1 MSHTTITENSAPQA
15 EDRPQTNRREFLGK
29 ATAMAVTAV
38 GVPALLGACD
48 SAGPTEASAA
58 PRAEPAGPSAAI
70 STTQPWYAVNKKMQQ
85 TIGQGYGIKVGDLET
100 VKGGYLQRVV
110 TDDARVGTGL
120 ATILNKQ
127 HAFSTST
134 GTVYVYVQV
143 QDSYGRA
150 HAARTVYKQSD
161 LVYATQDGLGTNP
174 LFEGVVRESANTG
187 APVVP
192 LISNAVVQ
200 YYDDEKGDYYG
211 NYLAVASKTFVE
223 LFNRSVGG
231 ITLTATTRDLS
242 RS

>member
-1 MSHTTITENSAPQA
+1 MNPVDIDAPAPQA
-15 EDRPQTNRREFLGK
+15 DAEPQTNRREFLGR

-48 SAGPTEASAA
+48 SAGPTEAAA
-58 PRAEPAGPSAAI
+58 EPRAEAAGPSAAI
-70 STTQPWYAVNKKMQQ
+70 STTQPWYAVNKKLQQ

-100 VKGGYLQRVV
+100 VKGGYLQRVI

-120 ATILNKQ
+120 ATILASQ
-127 HAFSTST
+127 FTFSTST
-134 GTVYVYVQV
+134 GTVYVYVRV
-143 QDSYGRA
+143 QDSYLRTYS
-150 HAARTVYKQSD
+150 ARTVAKQDD
-161 LVYATQDGLGTNP
+161 LVYATKDGLGTNP
-174 LFEGVVRESANTG
+174 LFEGVVRESLNAG